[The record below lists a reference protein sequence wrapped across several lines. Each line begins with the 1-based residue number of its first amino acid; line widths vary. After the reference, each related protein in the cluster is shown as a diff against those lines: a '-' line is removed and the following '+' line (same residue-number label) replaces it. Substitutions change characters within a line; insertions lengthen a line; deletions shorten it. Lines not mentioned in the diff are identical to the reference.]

1 MILAKIY
8 FYIIFCFICFFVRFC
23 FVCLYRASFFFP
35 FNSKQLYEAVLVN
48 RSVEKQ
54 LLLVNEKNEMV
65 IIPFFILF
73 FLFFLFII
81 SSFFPT
87 PAFLLLSLS
96 TPLFPTQHQRL
107 PSCPTILGSTPVPA
121 RLYALALAALPPFP
135 RRHAASAP
143 PQWHIPSPTARRL
156 ACVTNPPRTS
166 AQPLPRRM
174 LTSPALAVLAGTN
187 HGGQSPSWPQWT
199 P

>member
-73 FLFFLFII
+73 FLFFPFHHLLFL
-81 SSFFPT
+81 PH
-87 PAFLLLSLS
+87 ASLS
-96 TPLFPTQHQRL
+96 SPLSQRLSSPQHQCL
-107 PSCPTILGSTPVPA
+107 PSCPTILGSTPGPA
-121 RLYALALAALPPFP
+121 RLYALDLAALPPFP
-135 RRHAASAP
+135 RRHATSAP

-166 AQPLPRRM
+166 AQPLPRPM
-174 LTSPALAVLAGTN
+174 LA
-187 HGGQSPSWPQWT
+187 
-199 P
+199 